1 MINLKKIIGLIVN
14 TSSFQ
19 KVLMYFCFFLAGYF
33 ILRIYFYTPAE
44 NKLSYSNNN
53 FYVLGVNIPS
63 TLDFCGEKI
72 PSNNFE
78 IKKNLEKEFFSN
90 SYWKSN
96 SGILFAKAQ
105 KWFPYIE
112 PILKK
117 EGVPDDFKYVAVIE
131 SHLSNIVSPAGAAG
145 FWQLVP
151 SSARNFNLEVNEY
164 VDERYHVEKAT
175 HAACKLF
182 KMAYGNFNNWT
193 LAAAAYNL
201 GIGGIQ
207 SALRK
212 QNTTSYYNLMLNRE
226 TGSFVYRILAY
237 KTLFSSPQHFGIKK
251 RKWSY
256 YPPIPFK
263 VYKVDT
269 TINNL
274 GALAKHIGCSKATI
288 HFFNPWLLQDRL
300 PNPDRKVYEIRVPR
314 DLTADYSSYISDLTG
329 QHGSLAQDPDE
340 APVNDEKQTSDS
352 LQSNQKIIFH
362 IVRDNEKI
370 EDLAGFYEVKPAN
383 LRKWNKLKERE
394 EAVPGQ
400 TLSIY
405 Y

>member
-1 MINLKKIIGLIVN
+1 LINIRKLVQAISR
-14 TSSFQ
+14 TASFQ
-19 KVLMYFCFFLAGYF
+19 KVLVFFCFFLAGYF
-33 ILRIYFYTPAE
+33 VLRIYFYVPDE
-44 NKLSYSNNN
+44 NKVSYSNNN
-53 FYVLGVNIPS
+53 FYVLGLNIPS

-78 IKKNLEKEFFSN
+78 IKKNLEKEFFNN

-96 SGILFAKAQ
+96 SAVLFAKAQ

-151 SSARNFNLEVNEY
+151 VSARNYNLEVNEF

-182 KMAYGNFNNWT
+182 KAAYGNFNNWT
-193 LAAAAYNL
+193 LSAAAYNR

-207 SALRK
+207 AAMRK
-212 QNTTSYYNLMLNRE
+212 QNGSSYYDLMLNKE

-251 RKWSY
+251 KKWNY
-256 YPPIPFK
+256 YPPIPYK
-263 VYKVDT
+263 VYKVDSA
-269 TINNL
+269 INNL
-274 GALAKHIGCSKATI
+274 AAFAKHVGCNKATVK
-288 HFFNPWLLQDRL
+288 FFNPWILQDHL
-300 PNPDRKVYEIRVPR
+300 PNPEHKTYEIRIPKN
-314 DLTADYSSYISDLTG
+314 LTADYSSYITDLTG
-329 QHGSLAQDPDE
+329 ANGRVNQDAEE
-340 APVNDEKQTSDS
+340 APVKAEAMVQDSLIAYKQTIMHVVKENDR
-352 LQSNQKIIFH
+352 I
-362 IVRDNEKI
+362 D
-370 EDLAGFYEVKPAN
+370 DLAAFYEVSAAN
-383 LRKWNKLKERE
+383 LRKWNNLKEKQ

-400 TLSIY
+400 TLSIHY
-405 Y
+405 

>member
-1 MINLKKIIGLIVN
+1 MINYKKIIQTIIRTN
-14 TSSFQ
+14 SFQ
-19 KVLMYFCFFLAGYF
+19 KVLVFFCFFLAGYF
-33 ILRIYFYTPAE
+33 VLRIYIYAPSE
-44 NKLSYSNNN
+44 NTVTYSNNN

-72 PSNNFE
+72 PSNNYE

-90 SYWKSN
+90 AYWKNN
-96 SGILFAKAQ
+96 SAVLFAKAQ

-151 SSARNFNLEVNEY
+151 ASARNYNLEVNEY

-182 KMAYGNFNNWT
+182 KAAHSNFNNWT
-193 LAAAAYNL
+193 LSAAAYNL

-207 SALRK
+207 AALKK
-212 QNTTSYYNLMLNRE
+212 QNTTNYYDLLLNKE

-237 KTLFSSPQHFGIKK
+237 KTLFSSPQHFGLKK
-251 RKWSY
+251 KKWTY
-256 YPPIPFK
+256 YTPIPYK
-263 VYKVDT
+263 VYKVDSA
-269 TINNL
+269 ISNL
-274 GALAKHIGCSKATI
+274 SAFAKHVGCNKATI
-288 HFFNPWLLQDRL
+288 KFFNPWLLQDFL
-300 PNPDRKVYEIRVPR
+300 PNPTRKTYEIRVPKN
-314 DLTADYSSYISDLTG
+314 LTADYSTYIRDLAG
-329 QHGSLAQDPDE
+329 EDGGLSQDPEE
-340 APVNDEKQTSDS
+340 APVKTEVGVKDTLTTNAKMILHVVKE
-352 LQSNQKIIFH
+352 
-362 IVRDNEKI
+362 NETI
-370 EDLAGFYEVKPAN
+370 EELADFYEVKASQ
-383 LRKWNKLKERE
+383 LRKWNNLKEKQ
-394 EAVPGQ
+394 EAVAGQ